1 MKREGISAAR
11 RRLRR
16 CARPFRDWGTHL
28 GQGLAQHSPDDFV
41 GLAQDFVQA
50 PDGGKMLQPAVHRC
64 DSSGIDTQMMRCPLK
79 RAWQAAGLPDAEI
92 ALLCS
97 VAFEADR
104 GAMEAAGFAL
114 DIETWQPG
122 SVGCCLL
129 RIRRR

>member
-1 MKREGISAAR
+1 
-11 RRLRR
+11 
-16 CARPFRDWGTHL
+16 
-28 GQGLAQHSPDDFV
+28 
-41 GLAQDFVQA
+41 
-50 PDGGKMLQPAVHRC
+50 
-64 DSSGIDTQMMRCPLK
+64 
-79 RAWQAAGLPDAEI
+79 LPDAEI